1 MARGNRGREDGIHA
15 LRVRP
20 PASAGGRGPEHGQRG
35 DHPGRQDHGPGPRG
49 AFASLAVPNFR
60 LYLAGQSV
68 SLPGT
73 WMQVVAQS
81 WLVLQLTGSGV
92 VLGLVAAAQFLPVLL
107 LGPYGGLLADR
118 ADKRRLLLGTQ
129 SALGLLAFVLGI
141 LTETHVVRLWMVF
154 VVAVALG
161 TVNSVDQP
169 TRQTFVPEMVGRDR
183 IQNAV
188 SLNSVLTNASRAVG
202 PAIGGVLIAAF
213 GVGVCFL
220 ANAVSF
226 AAVLVA
232 LSRIRTG
239 ELHPVPP
246 AGRERGQL
254 RQGLR
259 YVRAAPGLLAPL
271 LMMALAGTLAYEFQV
286 SLPLLARVS
295 LHGGASTYGF
305 LTAAMG
311 IGAVAGGLIVAG
323 LARTGLLACTVG
335 AAGFGVTIL
344 AAALAP
350 SLPAELAAM
359 AVTGLFSTAF
369 MATGNTTLQLTADPQ
384 FRGRVMALWSVTFSG
399 STPIGGPV
407 VGAVADGLG
416 PRYGLGL
423 GAVACLAAAMVGA
436 LVLHRMPPAERHARR
451 PRELDWHAYQQA
463 NENRA

>member
-1 MARGNRGREDGIHA
+1 MARGNRGREGGVHA
-15 LRVRP
+15 LTTRP
-20 PASAGGRGPEHGQRG
+20 PAPAGGREPAHERG
-35 DHPGRQDHGPGPRG
+35 GTKSSRRLHGPGPRT

-60 LYLAGQSV
+60 LYLAGQAV

-81 WLVLQLTGSGV
+81 WLVLQLTESGV
-92 VLGLVAAAQFLPVLL
+92 LLGLVAAAQFLPVLL
-107 LGPYGGLLADR
+107 FGPYGGLLADR

-129 SALGLLAFVLGI
+129 SALGLLALVLGI
-141 LTETHVVRLWMVF
+141 LTVTHVVRLWMVF
-154 VVAVALG
+154 VLAVALG
-161 TVNSVDQP
+161 MVNSVDQP

-202 PAIGGVLIAAF
+202 PAVGGVLIAAA

-226 AAVLVA
+226 AAVIAA

-259 YVRAAPGLLAPL
+259 YVGASPGLLAPL

-311 IGAVAGGLIVAG
+311 IGAVVGGLIVAG
-323 LARTGLLACTVG
+323 LARTGLLVCTVG
-335 AAGFGVTIL
+335 AAGFGIAIL

-350 SLPAELAAM
+350 SLPGELAAM

-369 MATGNTTLQLTADPQ
+369 MATGNTTLQLTSDPQ

-407 VGAVADGLG
+407 VGAVADGFG

-423 GAVACLAAAMVGA
+423 GAVACLAATIVGA
-436 LVLHRMPPAERHARR
+436 LALRRMPPDERHARR

-463 NENRA
+463 SENRG